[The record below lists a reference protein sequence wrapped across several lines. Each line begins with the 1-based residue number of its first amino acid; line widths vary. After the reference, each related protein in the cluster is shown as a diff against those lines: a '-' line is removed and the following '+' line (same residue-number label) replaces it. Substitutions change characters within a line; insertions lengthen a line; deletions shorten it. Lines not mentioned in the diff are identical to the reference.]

1 MADKTRMAVAERL
14 RTTEAE
20 SGMDVLWGGV
30 RVLAGAL
37 MAMEA
42 TQHVGAD
49 ADECA
54 RGRSIGSETIVSRA
68 FNRSHAVVG

>member
-1 MADKTRMAVAERL
+1 MADKTRMAVTERL
-14 RTTEAE
+14 RTTEVE
-20 SGMDVLWGGV
+20 PGMEV
-30 RVLAGAL
+30 
-37 MAMEA
+37 

-68 FNRSHAVVG
+68 FNRSHAVVGKGV